1 MKRFTGVSGALYLCD
16 ELLRRNTESRGSHVH
31 SLALVKPGEGDDPP
45 GPLGPLHLPQPEDDH
60 PVVLIELDH
69 APPVGEREGE
79 AEEDVGEAGDDPHDH
94 LGHEGGLVTA
104 VRDMLDKR
112 KYHIIISRTVLISYC
127 VVVGLVTVLVAEL
140 LVLVD

>member
-79 AEEDVGEAGDDPHDH
+79 AEEDVGEAGDQPHDDQ
-94 LGHEGGLVTA
+94 GHHRGLVTG
-104 VRDMLDKR
+104 VG
-112 KYHIIISRTVLISYC
+112 HVLSKC
-127 VVVGLVTVLVAEL
+127 EV
-140 LVLVD
+140 

>member
-16 ELLRRNTESRGSHVH
+16 ELLRRNTESRGSHVY

-45 GPLGPLHLPQPEDDH
+45 GTLRPLHLPQPEDDH

-79 AEEDVGEAGDDPHDH
+79 AEEDVGEDGDNPHDDQ
-94 LGHEGGLVTA
+94 GDPGGLVT
-104 VRDMLDKR
+104 VIGYILTF
-112 KYHIIISRTVLISYC
+112 KY
-127 VVVGLVTVLVAEL
+127 
-140 LVLVD
+140 